1 MVKGCQR
8 KTIRVKD
15 TESRFYE
22 EAYFVLR
29 PGVEITGAN
38 DSDIIEEAMK
48 IASGSDAG
56 NVAPPRRDTVARLLF
71 FIAGGVF
78 GASLLAALLIV
89 F

>member
-29 PGVEITGAN
+29 PGVEITGAD

-48 IASGSDAG
+48 IANGGCSDAG
-56 NVAPPRRDTVARLLF
+56 VSKRRDTAFRLLF

-78 GASLLAALLIV
+78 GASLLAAILLV

>member
-29 PGVEITGAN
+29 PGVEITGVN

-48 IASGSDAG
+48 IANGTDTIADA
-56 NVAPPRRDTVARLLF
+56 PSRRDAVTRALF
-71 FIAGGVF
+71 FVAGGAF
-78 GASLLAALLIV
+78 GASLLAALLLV